1 MVCVSSTLLSAW
13 RRNNVFC
20 NSSCAAKY
28 NNSHYRTGK
37 NNPNWIDGSRRG
49 ASYLTLAF
57 RNYKNKCAMCGLEEE
72 CCLQVHHIDENR
84 YNSSLDNLII
94 LCANCHSR
102 VHRGGYKITEE
113 ILSNRE
119 LV

>member
-1 MVCVSSTLLSAW
+1 MYFVIAVVLL
-13 RRNNVFC
+13 N
-20 NSSCAAKY
+20 
-28 NNSHYRTGK
+28 TIILTIEQEK

-102 VHRGGYKITEE
+102 VHKGGYKITEE